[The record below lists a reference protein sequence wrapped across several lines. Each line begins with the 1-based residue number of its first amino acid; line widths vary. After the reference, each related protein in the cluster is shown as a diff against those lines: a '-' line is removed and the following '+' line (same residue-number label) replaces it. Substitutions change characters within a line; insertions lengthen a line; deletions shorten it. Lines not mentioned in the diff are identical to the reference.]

1 MRWASSAGP
10 TCTSPTRAGRCSPP
24 RPSSVRR
31 VSEPP
36 GQPRIEFEPH
46 ADPTLAAGSYA
57 NGLAIWHTLHEFTF
71 DFFVSSQP
79 PAEGRTKSGE
89 VVIRAPHRLVARVR
103 VPPTSV
109 FDIIRTIS
117 QNFALYE
124 QKFGSSRT
132 PWSPG
137 AVGYSGVSRH
147 RSTRPRKPAPRHRNN
162 PPLRVTTVCG

>member
-1 MRWASSAGP
+1 
-10 TCTSPTRAGRCSPP
+10 
-24 RPSSVRR
+24 

-46 ADPTLAAGSYA
+46 ADPALEAGSYA

-79 PAEGRTKSGE
+79 PAEARTADGE

-117 QNFALYE
+117 QNLALYE
-124 QKFGSSRT
+124 QKFGPIRT
-132 PWSPG
+132 PGVEAPLYPPEEPG
-137 AVGYSGVSRH
+137 
-147 RSTRPRKPAPRHRNN
+147 PQ
-162 PPLRVTTVCG
+162 PPE